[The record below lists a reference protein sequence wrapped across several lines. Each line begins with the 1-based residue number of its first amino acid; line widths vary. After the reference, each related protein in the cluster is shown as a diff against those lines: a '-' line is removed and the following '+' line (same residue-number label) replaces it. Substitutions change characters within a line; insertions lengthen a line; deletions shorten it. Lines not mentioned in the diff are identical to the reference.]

1 MSKTYGFRLG
11 ENDGDLEKILEPM
24 TGRDRSFYIKT
35 AIRFYAAC
43 GEKIDS
49 MAAEIRQIRTLLE
62 SGSLPPAKKD
72 KRPSPEGPEETL
84 KNPGIDA
91 EEIIRESIM
100 DIINW
105 GK

>member
-11 ENDGDLEKILEPM
+11 ENDDDLEKILGPM

-49 MAAEIRQIRTLLE
+49 MADEIKEIRALLE
-62 SGSLPPAKKD
+62 SGDLTTAVKDEGPSRKGSEEVAKK
-72 KRPSPEGPEETL
+72 L
-84 KNPGIDA
+84 NA
-91 EEIIRESIM
+91 EKMLRESVF
-100 DIINW
+100 DIINM